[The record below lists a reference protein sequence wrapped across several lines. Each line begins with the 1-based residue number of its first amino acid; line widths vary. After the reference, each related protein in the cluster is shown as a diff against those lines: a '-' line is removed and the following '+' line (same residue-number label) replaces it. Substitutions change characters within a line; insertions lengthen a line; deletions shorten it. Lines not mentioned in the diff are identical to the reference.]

1 MEHPDHRRLSNTAQR
16 MIRFV
21 STGDDESFLVL
32 WNSLTVS
39 DQRTIAE
46 WMAAEVAQLRR
57 EHRDEREGAIGRR
70 DEPRRLRLVTRERRA

>member
-1 MEHPDHRRLSNTAQR
+1 MEHPDHRRLSNTAER

-46 WMAAEVAQLRR
+46 WMVAEVAQLRR
-57 EHRDEREGAIGRR
+57 EHRDASEGTIGRR
-70 DEPRRLRLVTRERRA
+70 GEPRRLRLVTRERPA